1 MTRYTLEPGRTIARD
16 GRPLVRLDRVPNL
29 EPEDGS
35 TGMFHASPTEA
46 DTLAREIV
54 AALNGVAALR
64 EAAEAALS
72 VLWNPDEYDRSL
84 AQPLR
89 DALIDALRG
98 EG

>member
-1 MTRYTLEPGRTIARD
+1 MTEPTNDGAQAPRYTHRGAGPTGHKIDRD
-16 GRPLVRLDRVPNL
+16 GERFCSIIFGTGQ
-29 EPEDGS
+29 DGD
-35 TGMFHASPTEA
+35 A
-46 DTLAREIV
+46 LAREIV